1 MDSTDTQQEQVFSLT
16 DKAVRHVLRTLE
28 REGRAGHGLRISVVA
43 GGCSG
48 YEYAL
53 DFAEAP
59 QDGDTVVRH
68 GDLAVFIDTESI
80 PRLQGTVLDY
90 VDGLYGAVLKFA
102 NPQAVHSCGCGT
114 SFATE
119 SAEAAD
125 GGTKANSDSGPA
137 GSN

>member
-1 MDSTDTQQEQVFSLT
+1 MDSTDTSQTQVFSLT
-16 DKAVRHVLRTLE
+16 HKAVRHILRTLE
-28 REGRAGHGLRISVVA
+28 REGRAGQGLRVGVVA

-48 YEYAL
+48 YEYSL

-59 QDGDTVVRH
+59 HEGDTVVRH
-68 GDLAVFIDTESI
+68 GELSVFIDTDSI

-90 VDGLYGAVLKFA
+90 VDGLYGAGLKFA

-119 SAEAAD
+119 PAESAD
-125 GGTKANSDSGPA
+125 STGGDTPAGPA